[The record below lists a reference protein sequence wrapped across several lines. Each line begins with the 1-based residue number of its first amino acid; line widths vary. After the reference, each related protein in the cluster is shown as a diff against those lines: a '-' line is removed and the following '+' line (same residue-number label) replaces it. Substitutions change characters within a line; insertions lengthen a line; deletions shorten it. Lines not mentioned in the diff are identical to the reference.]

1 MARYISMIAN
11 GGKAVDVT
19 LIKSITLPDGTQVD
33 KAQIE
38 QTVNNKLKI
47 ENNRLQDLNLKKE
60 TLNTI
65 LKGMKGVTSQYG
77 GTAYYIFSDLGMDI
91 GGKTGSVETNQE
103 GKVNGW
109 FVGFA
114 PYDDPEIAVVV
125 LIENAGSG
133 GNVAPVAK
141 EIIQEYFG
149 MNTKNVD
156 ENTTAIPSTE
166 FVR

>member
-1 MARYISMIAN
+1 
-11 GGKAVDVT
+11 
-19 LIKSITLPDGTQVD
+19 
-33 KAQIE
+33 
-38 QTVNNKLKI
+38 
-47 ENNRLQDLNLKKE
+47 
-60 TLNTI
+60 
-65 LKGMKGVTSQYG
+65 
-77 GTAYYIFSDLGMDI
+77 MDI

-114 PYDDPEIAVVV
+114 PYDDPEIAIVV